1 MPYLGDGTKSNSSNF
16 RLLDDISNQFDGNK
30 VLFNMTEAGS
40 GVSVHSVGATFITV
54 NGILLRPKT
63 DYQLNSDL
71 QSILFTTAP
80 KNGDS
85 FTGRVVETSGI
96 TIPDNSITPE
106 KLSNDL
112 HRPGK
117 QSIDVASG
125 STAKSFTLSESIEN
139 EEEISVYVDGLYQRP
154 KTHYTVLGN
163 MLTFDEAPAGGS
175 EIDIVYNIARTGA
188 TAMEITD
195 GINTTTTVK
204 NEVNNLRTCV
214 ETLSSTVNT
223 NEAAL
228 GSRGGI
234 QWIFNEQMMTSQQ
247 CSAHPTYNNSCE
259 IANGKCCHWT
269 VPANVCCVV
278 FEIWGGGGGGAGM
291 TCCNCCSYGQPAGG
305 GNYALKSIQTKPG
318 CQYTVCAGGTYP
330 CCHHHGCTSGHGC
343 PSYVT
348 GYNLASFCVMGGCL
362 GIMCNGSAHGH
373 VTASICAN
381 NPDGNHPCISF
392 GADFSIAGTT
402 GTNTGNTCHCWKKA
416 QIGGTAPLIGVFGH
430 SQITEYW
437 CMCACFV
444 PGFGAGGLSGDSTYC
459 DNNAKCCA
467 AGNMGGPGLVRIT
480 YF

>member
-30 VLFNMTEAGS
+30 VLFNMKEAGS

-54 NGILLRPKT
+54 NGILLKPKT

-71 QSILFTTAP
+71 QSIIFTTAP

-117 QSIDVASG
+117 QSIDVASD

-154 KTHYTVLGN
+154 TVHYTVLGN
-163 MLTFDEAPAGGS
+163 MLTFDEAPAGSS
-175 EIDIVYNIARTGA
+175 EIDIVYNIARTGS

-195 GINTTTTVK
+195 GITTTTTVK

-214 ETLSSTVNT
+214 ETLSSTVDT
-223 NEAAL
+223 NETAL

-247 CSAHPTYNNSCE
+247 CSAHPDYNNSCA
-259 IANGKCCHWT
+259 IASGKCCHWT

-291 TCCNCCSYGQPAGG
+291 TCCNCCSFGVPAAG
-305 GNYALKSIQTKPG
+305 GNYAMKSIQTKPG
-318 CQYTVCAGGTYP
+318 CQYTICAGGTYP

-348 GYNLASFCVMGGCL
+348 GYNLTSYCVMGGCH
-362 GIMCNGSAHGH
+362 GVMCNGDAHGNL
-373 VTASICAN
+373 TAQICAN
-381 NPDGNHPCISF
+381 NPDGNHPCIAF
-392 GADFSIAGTT
+392 GDDFSIAGST
-402 GTNTGNTCHCWKKA
+402 GTNTGNGCHCWKKA
-416 QIGGTAPLIGVFGH
+416 EIGGAAPLIGIFGH
-430 SQITEYW
+430 MQTTQYW
-437 CMCACFV
+437 CHCACFV
-444 PGFGAGGLSGDSTYC
+444 PGFGAGGMSGDSSYC
-459 DNNAKCCA
+459 DNHQKCCA